1 MGDAPTRKYR
11 GATEEEKEVCD
22 NHGTLAYL
30 GRNHQARPTVTIRP
44 RITKMAKMNKN
55 TGEGGV
61 QSQGPGESQT
71 LTQKDQLAYERASDS
86 DWAMRK

>member
-44 RITKMAKMNKN
+44 RIAKMAKMNKN

-71 LTQKDQLAYERASDS
+71 LVHKKGPANWD
-86 DWAMRK
+86 